1 MDADARALLAEAQRL
16 HASGDRD
23 ASLAKLRDALARFPD
38 LVAAH
43 ANLAAL
49 LWEEG
54 RPADAIEPLRR
65 ATELQ
70 PEDASLWS
78 RLAHVQ
84 AATGDAR
91 GCLESLA
98 RAEAAGPRDARTWA
112 MVAAL
117 FGEYGRWAE
126 AGRAFEHAAGI
137 DPTDGDIAVRLA
149 HAYQHEGR
157 LAQAQAALARTRARQ
172 PEDLGVAVAQ
182 ALLLPQVYEG
192 VEDLQAWRA
201 RFAEG
206 LQRLADDLPKWL
218 PHAAQVLHL
227 NHQNFLLAYQ
237 GEDDLGLQRA
247 YSRFV
252 GTLARHARPHW
263 AEARQARYD
272 GRRRLRVGFAGAIFH
287 DCTAGRYF
295 ERWTTRL
302 DPARFER
309 IVYHMG
315 PASDALTQR
324 IAAACDR
331 VVVLRR
337 GAEDALQRI
346 AADEL
351 DVLVHPE
358 VGMTPF
364 SLLAAALRLAPVQ
377 AAGWGHPVT
386 TGSDAIDYYFTC
398 AAMEPLDAASHYAE
412 RLVPLPG
419 LGVDYSVP
427 VATAPLERGALG
439 IPAAKRLY
447 ACPQSLF
454 KVHPAMDA
462 LVARIAAADPEA
474 VVLFF
479 QAPSREV
486 TSQFAAR
493 VQRVLQREGV
503 GPRGQLKFLP
513 RMSNEAFRGVL
524 AACDVVLDTLHWSGG
539 NTSLDAF
546 AAGVP
551 VVTLPGRFMRGRQ
564 TAGMLELMGMTELV
578 AADADGYVRLAVEV
592 ARDRE
597 RNAALRREIVA
608 RRGALFDRPEPVAAF
623 GDALLRMAAGE
634 KPAPDP
640 DILPA

>member
-1 MDADARALLAEAQRL
+1 MEADARALLAGAQRL
-16 HASGDRD
+16 HASGDRE
-23 ASLAKLRDALARFPD
+23 AAIARLRDAVARFPD
-38 LVAAH
+38 FIAAY
-43 ANLAAL
+43 ANLGAL
-49 LWEEG
+49 LWEDG
-54 RPADAIEPLRR
+54 RPADAVEPLRR
-65 ATELQ
+65 ATALQ
-70 PEDASLWS
+70 PGDASLWS

-84 AATGDAR
+84 AAAGDAR
-91 GCLESLA
+91 ACLESLA

-126 AGRAFEHAAGI
+126 AARAFEHAAGI
-137 DPTDGDIAVRLA
+137 DLADGDIAVRLA

-157 LAQAQAALARTRARQ
+157 MAQAEAALARTSARRAD
-172 PEDLGVAVAQ
+172 DLGVAVEQ

-192 VEDLQAWRA
+192 VDDLQRWRA
-201 RFAEG
+201 RFTTG
-206 LQRLADDLPKWL
+206 LQRLVDDLPKWL
-218 PHAAQVLHL
+218 PQASQVLHL

-237 GEDDLGLQRA
+237 GGDDLPLQRA
-247 YSRFV
+247 YSHFV
-252 GTLARHARPHW
+252 GTLARHARPRW
-263 AEARQARYD
+263 CEPRRATYD
-272 GRRRLRVGFAGAIFH
+272 GARRLRVGFAGAIFH

-295 ERWTTRL
+295 ERWITRL
-302 DPARFER
+302 DAARFER

-337 GAEDALQRI
+337 GAEDALTRI
-346 AADEL
+346 VADEL

-358 VGMTPF
+358 AGMTPF

-386 TGSDAIDYYFTC
+386 TGSETVDHYFTC
-398 AAMEPLDAASHYAE
+398 AAMEPAGAASHYAE
-412 RLVPLPG
+412 RLAPLPG
-419 LGVDYSVP
+419 LGVDYPMPAAATP
-427 VATAPLERGALG
+427 VARNALG
-439 IPAAKRLY
+439 LAAGKRLY

-462 LVARIAAADPEA
+462 LVARIAATDPEA
-474 VVLFF
+474 IVLFF

-493 VQRVLQREGV
+493 MQRALQQEGV

-513 RMSNEAFRGVL
+513 RMSNDAFRQVL
-524 AACDVVLDTLHWSGG
+524 AACDVVIDTLHWSGG

-564 TAGMLELMGMTELV
+564 TAGMLQLMGIAELV
-578 AADADGYVRLAVEV
+578 AADADAYVRLAVEV

-597 RNAALRREIVA
+597 RNAALRREIVE
-608 RRGALFDRPEPVAAF
+608 RRGVLFDRPEPVAAF

-634 KPAPDP
+634 SG
-640 DILPA
+640 

>member
-1 MDADARALLAEAQRL
+1 VDADARALLAQAQRL
-16 HASGDRD
+16 HASGDRR
-23 ASLAKLRDALARFPD
+23 ASIAKLRETVALFPE
-38 LVAAH
+38 LVAAY

-49 LWEEG
+49 LWEDG
-54 RPADAIEPLRR
+54 APADAIEPLRR

-70 PEDASLWS
+70 PGDASLWS

-84 AATGDAR
+84 AAAGDAR

-126 AGRAFEHAAGI
+126 AARAFEHAAGI
-137 DPTDGDIAVRLA
+137 DPGDGDIAVRLA

-157 LAQAQAALARTRARQ
+157 LAQAEAALARTHARR
-172 PEDLGVAVAQ
+172 PDDLGVAVER
-182 ALLLPQVYEG
+182 ALLLPQVCEG
-192 VEDLQAWRA
+192 VDDLERWRA
-201 RFAEG
+201 RFAGG
-206 LQRLADDLPKWL
+206 LQRLVDDLPKWL

-237 GEDDLGLQRA
+237 GGDDLPLQRA

-252 GTLARHARPHW
+252 GTLARHARPQW
-263 AEARQARYD
+263 ATPRRRTYD
-272 GRRRLRVGFAGAIFH
+272 GARRVRVGFAGAIFH

-295 ERWTTRL
+295 ERWITGL
-302 DPARFER
+302 DAARFER

-364 SLLAAALRLAPVQ
+364 SLLAASLRLAPAQ
-377 AAGWGHPVT
+377 AAAWGHPVT
-386 TGSDAIDYYFTC
+386 TGSEAVDHYFTC
-398 AAMEPLDAASHYAE
+398 AAMEPADGASHYAE
-412 RLVPLPG
+412 GLVPLPG
-419 LGVDYSVP
+419 LGVDYP
-427 VATAPLERGALG
+427 MPAAAAPIERGALG
-439 IPAAKRLY
+439 LAAGKRLY

-462 LVARIAAADPEA
+462 LVARIVAADPEA

-493 VQRVLQREGV
+493 VQRALQHEGV

-513 RMSNEAFRGVL
+513 RMANEAFRRVL
-524 AACDVVLDTLHWSGG
+524 AACDVVIDTVHWSGG

-564 TAGMLELMGMTELV
+564 TAGMLQLMGITQLV
-578 AADADGYVRLAVEV
+578 AADADAYVGLAVDV

-597 RNAALRREIVA
+597 RNAALRREIVE
-608 RRGALFDRPEPVAAF
+608 RRRVLFDRPEPVAAF
-623 GDALLRMAAGE
+623 GEALLRMAAGE
-634 KPAPDP
+634 SG
-640 DILPA
+640 